1 MWFGYQ
7 VITGLGIG
15 VGFQVG
21 VIVVQN
27 VLPIEQVP
35 VATAAIQ
42 FFQSLGGAVFI
53 AVAQSLFQTGLISGI
68 EADAPGIDPKVFI
81 NAGASQVLQILQQMN
96 AQSATDAVLNAY
108 LQGLRHTYFISVAC
122 AAAAFVVSLGLSWK
136 TVKKDKKKTD
146 AEASSSGADEKSGT
160 AVDNGGVATE
170 AQPRE

>member
-27 VLPIEQVP
+27 VLPMEQVP

-68 EADAPGIDPKVFI
+68 EADAPGIDPEVFI
-81 NAGASQVLQILQQMN
+81 NAGASQVLQILDQMH
-96 AQSATDAVLNAY
+96 AQSATDAVLKP
-108 LQGLRHTYFISVAC
+108 L
-122 AAAAFVVSLGLSWK
+122 
-136 TVKKDKKKTD
+136 
-146 AEASSSGADEKSGT
+146 ADEHEHLQLSLAELGTGSGL
-160 AVDNGGVATE
+160 AGV
-170 AQPRE
+170 QQGPGDSRVQR